1 VQEISINRTTNCMRK
16 VLSQENGNR
25 KKYRAVFSRFG
36 KKTNYNGYSEDTILL
51 TKITDVEKNET
62 VADHLW
68 FSFTK
73 GFESIQLTEG
83 TVIEFEARVKEYSK
97 GYVNSRYKINNRAS
111 DFKLSNPTK
120 IKVIS

>member
-1 VQEISINRTTNCMRK
+1 MRK